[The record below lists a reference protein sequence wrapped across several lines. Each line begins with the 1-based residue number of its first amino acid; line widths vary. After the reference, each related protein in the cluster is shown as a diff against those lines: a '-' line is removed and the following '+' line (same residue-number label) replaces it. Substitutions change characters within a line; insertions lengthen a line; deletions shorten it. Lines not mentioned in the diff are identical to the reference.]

1 MDTSYSDRSV
11 RDASATVEAPDNAGA
26 PAEDISMRTWMDTLE
41 DAGQLRRVSA
51 KVDWDLEI
59 AAIARVNIAK
69 QGPGLVFNNIRD
81 HESTTGTRFFTCGIS
96 NKTQIRLM
104 LGLPEDATDKQVVR
118 HLKDR
123 YREPMPPV
131 VVPSGPTKENI
142 VKGDDIDL
150 WQFPTVRWHESD
162 GGRFIDTFCGVIT
175 QDPETRRD
183 NIGLYRGQVLDRNK
197 IGKLLVPTQGWGDHF
212 MKYSE
217 RPSENAMPVAVAH
230 GWHDVL
236 PFCAGSPF
244 PKSVC
249 EWDMM
254 GAILGQPVE
263 LVECETVPLRVPAS
277 TEIVVE
283 GWIDP
288 DPATWE
294 MEGPFADYPGYL
306 GGKPSPKPVLQVT
319 AITHRNDPVLRGAL
333 EGARPGFPSE
343 DSLLCCYSWS
353 AIAWNVLQDAGVSGV
368 TDVWMP
374 PVSTGVNIIVQINK
388 KYRGQAQQIGTA
400 LWGTSM
406 GQWFFKNVIVVEED
420 IDIRDWESVEWAIA
434 FRVNAGRDD
443 VWLVGPTFGSPLDPS
458 TFPEDRSVPEYGSG
472 KWTRML
478 IDATRSWEHPRNP
491 DWDNNRWPELNKIN
505 PELEAKVAA
514 RWVEYGITPDYLTD
528 EQREMLTM
536 VELKKRLKEV

>member
-1 MDTSYSDRSV
+1 MDNTYADRSV
-11 RDASATVEAPDNAGA
+11 VDPSAAVGSPDESPA
-26 PAEDISMRTWMDTLE
+26 PAAEISMRGWMDTLE
-41 DAGQLRRVSA
+41 DAGQLRRISA

-69 QGPGLVFNNIRD
+69 AGPALLFNNIRD
-81 HESTTGTRFFTCGIS
+81 HETTTSSRFLTCGVS
-96 NKTQIRLM
+96 NKAQIRLM
-104 LGLPEDATDKQVVR
+104 LGLPEDITDKQVVR

-123 YREPMPPV
+123 YRRPVPPV
-131 VVPSGPTKENI
+131 MAATGPTKENI
-142 VKGDDIDL
+142 VTGDDIDL

-162 GGRFIDTFCGVIT
+162 GGRFIDTFCGVVT
-175 QDPETRRD
+175 QDPESGQD

-212 MKYSE
+212 MKYKE
-217 RPSENAMPVAVAH
+217 RPSDNAMPVAVAH

-244 PKSVC
+244 PKHVC

-254 GAILGQPVE
+254 GALLGQPVE
-263 LVECETVPLRVPAS
+263 LVDCETVPLRVPAS

-319 AITHRNDPVLRGAL
+319 AITHRNDPILRGAL

-353 AIAWNVLQDAGVSGV
+353 AIAWNVLQDAGVAGV

-374 PVSTGVNIIVQINK
+374 PVSTGVNIVVQLSK
-388 KYRGQAQQIGTA
+388 KYRGHAQQVGNA

-420 IDIRDWESVEWAIA
+420 IDIRDWEAIEWAIA
-434 FRVNAGRDD
+434 FRVNAGRGD
-443 VWLVGPTFGSPLDPS
+443 VWTVGPTFGSVLDPS
-458 TFPEDRSVPEYGSG
+458 TLPEDRDIAKFGTG

-478 IDATRSWEHPRNP
+478 LDATRSWEHEPNP
-491 DWDNNRWPELNKIN
+491 DWGGNRWPPLNKIS

-514 RWVEYGITPDYLTD
+514 RWVEYGIMPDYLSE

-536 VELKKRLKEV
+536 VELSKRLKEV

>member
-1 MDTSYSDRSV
+1 MDSSYSDRTL
-11 RDASATVEAPDNAGA
+11 SAAITDDDQDSGPGGEGR
-26 PAEDISMRTWMDTLE
+26 SLRSWMDTLE
-41 DAGQLRRVSA
+41 AAGQLRRVSA
-51 KVDWDLEI
+51 RVDWDQEI
-59 AAIARVNIAK
+59 GAIARVNIA
-69 QGPGLVFNNIRD
+69 QAGPALLFNNIRD
-81 HESTTGTRFFTCGIS
+81 HQDTICQRFLTCGVS
-96 NKTQIRLM
+96 NRAQIRLM
-104 LGLPEDATDKQVVR
+104 LGLPEDEDTDDKAVVR

-123 YREPMPPV
+123 YRNPVEPV
-131 VVPSGPTKENI
+131 VVPTGPAKEN
-142 VKGDDIDL
+142 VLRGDDIDL
-150 WQFPTVRWHESD
+150 WQFPAVRWHESD

-175 QDPETRRD
+175 SDPETGRD
-183 NIGLYRGQVLDRNK
+183 NIGLYRGQILDRNK
-197 IGKLLVPTQGWGDHF
+197 IGKLLVPTQGWGEHF
-212 MKYSE
+212 MKYRE
-217 RPSENAMPVAVAH
+217 RPSDNAMPVAVAH

-244 PKSVC
+244 PKNIC

-254 GAILGQPVE
+254 GAILGEPVQ

-277 TEIVVE
+277 AEIVVE

-306 GGKPSPKPVLQVT
+306 GGKPSPKPVIQVT
-319 AITHRNDPVLRGAL
+319 AITHRNDPILRGAL

-353 AIAWNVLQDAGVSGV
+353 AIAWNVLQDAGVAGV

-374 PVSTGVNIIVQINK
+374 PVSTGVNIVVQISK
-388 KYRGQAQQIGTA
+388 RYRGHAQQIGNA

-420 IDIRDWESVEWAIA
+420 IDIRDWQAVEWAIA

-458 TFPEDRSVPEYGSG
+458 TLPADRDVPKYGTG

-478 IDATRSWEHPRNP
+478 IDATRSWEHEPNP
-491 DWDNNRWPELNKIN
+491 DWGGNRWPALNKIN
-505 PELEAKVAA
+505 PELERKIAA
-514 RWVEYGITPDYLTD
+514 RWLEYGISTDYLTD
-528 EQREMLTM
+528 EQREQLTF
-536 VELKKRLKEV
+536 EQLSKRLKEV